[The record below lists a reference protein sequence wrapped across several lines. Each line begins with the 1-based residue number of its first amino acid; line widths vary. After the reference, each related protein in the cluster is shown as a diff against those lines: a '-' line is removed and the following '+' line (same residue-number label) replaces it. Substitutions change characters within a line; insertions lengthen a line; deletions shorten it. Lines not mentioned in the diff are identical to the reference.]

1 MDQNI
6 AAALHNKECPHGH
19 RCRALDCMECMEI
32 YEKVDGLASI
42 SFDNINADPRVHEKM
57 GG

>member
-32 YEKVDGLASI
+32 YEKVDGLEAGS
-42 SFDNINADPRVHEKM
+42 ADKVNTVSEET
-57 GG
+57 